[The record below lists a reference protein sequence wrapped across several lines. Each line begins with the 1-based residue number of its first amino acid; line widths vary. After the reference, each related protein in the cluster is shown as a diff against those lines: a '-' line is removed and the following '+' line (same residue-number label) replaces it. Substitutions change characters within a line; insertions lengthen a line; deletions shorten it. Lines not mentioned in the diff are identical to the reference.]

1 MSSCNYH
8 MLQDMYTDFDADLKE
23 IASKIEAIKLTL
35 DIESLDVDLDE
46 ITEQLIINN
55 KLRLLELVGTDV
67 MTEDEQLDAYRA
79 IKSELFAPSA
89 SGGTMEEEEG
99 EL

>member
-23 IASKIEAIKLTL
+23 IASKIEEIKLTL
-35 DIESLDVDLDE
+35 DIDSIDIDLDE
-46 ITEQLIINN
+46 ITEQLVINN

-67 MTEDEQLDAYRA
+67 MSEDEQLDAYRA
-79 IKSELFAPSA
+79 IKSELFTPSA

>member
-8 MLQDMYTDFDADLKE
+8 MFQDMYTDFDADLKE

-35 DIESLDVDLDE
+35 DVDAIDVDLDE

-67 MTEDEQLDAYRA
+67 MSEEEQLDAYRA